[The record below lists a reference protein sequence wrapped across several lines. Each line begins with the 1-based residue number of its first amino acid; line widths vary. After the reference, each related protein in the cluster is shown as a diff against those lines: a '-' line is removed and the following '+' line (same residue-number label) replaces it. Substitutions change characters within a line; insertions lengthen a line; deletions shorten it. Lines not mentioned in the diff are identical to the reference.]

1 MEIKKIKNKITAT
14 EMKEIERHSSRVE
27 TKDESK
33 TKTNIVTRLGIDT
46 TIVRWGIW
54 YERTITLRSNHNKIL
69 MAIKS
74 FVPNASFSTPWKH
87 QKTVNFLGGRE
98 RVH

>member
-46 TIVRWGIW
+46 TIVR
-54 YERTITLRSNHNKIL
+54 
-69 MAIKS
+69 
-74 FVPNASFSTPWKH
+74 
-87 QKTVNFLGGRE
+87 
-98 RVH
+98 

>member
-54 YERTITLRSNHNKIL
+54 YERTVTLRSNHNKIL

-74 FVPNASFSTPWKH
+74 FVPNASFFYPL
-87 QKTVNFLGGRE
+87 KTSENCKLFRG
-98 RVH
+98 